1 MKQQLS
7 SLSEQ
12 LSSEDW
18 ENTPNNVK
26 RLVNSLLEKVALS
39 ESESC
44 LIQFLEGTPI
54 GISVHGVTGEVIYI
68 NNIGRSLLGTNRHSE
83 SETDR
88 FSESFQIYRTG
99 TRIPYPVED
108 LPYARA
114 LAGETNQVSDIDI
127 HRPDRTITLE
137 VTATPVFDDQG
148 QVTFAV
154 VTFQDISDRKRNE
167 VARTQA
173 ESALKESELK
183 LRNLTD
189 AIPGAVYQL
198 RLSTEDVFSIVFMSQ
213 GVRDLVG
220 ISPEQAI
227 SDIQVISA
235 LLVPEDLEPLHRSL
249 VISAETLECWN
260 LEFRIQTPSGK
271 MKWILGQSLPSRQE
285 SGEIIWNGIL
295 TDISDR
301 KCQEIANQQIEEALE
316 ESETRFRNIAAN
328 VPGAIFRYLLRPD
341 NSDAIL
347 YMSSG
352 CYALWE
358 VEAEAVLADV
368 SVLWQMIDP
377 EDVPPLCASL
387 IESAQNLQPWSLV
400 WQITTPS
407 GRKKW
412 VEAVAGSPEQQ
423 ENGNVIWDTLILDIT
438 DRKQAEAAFRESE
451 SRFQNIAANLPGAIF
466 RYLLRPDNS
475 DAILYV
481 SSGCSAL
488 WEVESESVLAD
499 VSVLWQTIDPEDVPA
514 IYASVMESAQTL
526 QPWSGTWRITTP
538 SGRKKWLEAVG
549 STPERQANGD
559 VIWDTMVLD
568 LTDRKQAEAAFR
580 ESESRFQ
587 TLADNVP
594 GVIFGYCLRPDGS
607 DQFTYISSEFLDLY
621 GLSSDEALQD
631 ARVVWNVTHPDDL
644 EMLRKSVMESAQ
656 TMQTWQSQYRIITPS
671 GQIKWVQGISR
682 PTQHQNGDL
691 IWDGLIIDI
700 SDQKF
705 AEEKFREQQTQLDL
719 VVEAS
724 QIGFYISDFRTETF
738 MASPAYKI
746 QLGYAPDA
754 IEASPADW
762 IERLHPDDRERTL
775 TAFKEFMDNK
785 ASYSE
790 DFRARHRDG
799 SYRWIHSNAQLIR
812 DEAGTPI
819 KMVGTRTDITDRK
832 HAEIALAQ
840 SEQRFRNLFELTP
853 NIAVQGYNRQ
863 RQVIYWNDASEAL
876 YGYTKTEAIGRKLED
891 LIIPP
896 EMRQGV
902 IAEVQ
907 NWFINGQ
914 SIPADELELMHKDGS
929 RVAIYS
935 SHIMLQNTEGEP
947 EIYCVDIDL
956 RDRKQAQLELH
967 YQKELLQTIFDHLPL
982 MIGLYSDDGEILMI
996 NRELERVIG
1005 WTKEE
1010 YKTVDVLKACYPNP
1024 EDYKLATNHIINAD
1038 RTWNDSKCR
1047 VRDGRIIDT
1056 SWAQVGL
1063 SDGRIIGIGQDITDR
1078 KQAEIALKD
1087 SEGRYRLLAE
1097 NINDLVC
1104 LHHPDGQYTYVSL
1117 SSETLLG
1124 YRYDE
1129 MIGQDPYTFF
1139 HPDDR
1144 DRIRQ
1149 EAHEKVVACKPTPI
1163 TYRMRQ
1169 KSGNYIW
1176 FETLTKPIRDV
1187 TGQVIQLQTTSRDV
1201 TDRVQVQTQLKYDSL
1216 HDTLTGLANR
1226 ELLTERLE
1234 LAIHRAKRLENYHF
1248 SVLFLDLDR
1257 FKVINDSLG
1266 HLAGDKLLIAIA
1278 QKLQITFREI
1288 DLVARLG
1295 GDEFV
1300 ILLEEVKDIQ
1310 EAIHATER
1318 IFTELQ
1324 IPITIEERDVYTNVS
1339 IGVVLGTK
1347 DYDRASDLLRDADI
1361 AMYRAKSSGKARY
1374 EIFDAEMHRQA
1385 LKRMHLENDLRR
1397 AIDWQEFVLHYQPIV
1412 ALDTGYLVGFE
1423 ALIRWQHPSQGLRYP
1438 GEFITVAEELGLITS
1453 LSYWALRTACQQLV
1467 TWQTAFPDLPSLK
1480 MSVNLSSQ
1488 DLRRSDL
1495 VEEVDRILTQ
1505 THLQANCLTLEITE
1519 SMLIEDIESTIVMLT
1534 QLKEKGI
1541 QISIDDFGTGY
1552 SSLNYLHR
1560 LPMNNLKVD
1569 RSFVNQME
1577 ESKKNYRIVETIA
1590 TLSQQLELD
1599 AIAEGIETLQ
1609 QLEWLQQIGY
1619 KFGQGYLFSK
1629 PLSQDLVEELLGNT
1643 NLYLFS

>member
-1 MKQQLS
+1 MPLIESQSLDLVIVVIMKQER
-7 SLSEQ
+7 SLLPEQ
-12 LSSEDW
+12 ISSEDW
-18 ENTPNNVK
+18 ENTPTHVK
-26 RLVNSLLEKVALS
+26 RLVNSLIANAALS
-39 ESESC
+39 E
-44 LIQFLEGTPI
+44 
-54 GISVHGVTGEVIYI
+54 
-68 NNIGRSLLGTNRHSE
+68 
-83 SETDR
+83 
-88 FSESFQIYRTG
+88 
-99 TRIPYPVED
+99 
-108 LPYARA
+108 
-114 LAGETNQVSDIDI
+114 
-127 HRPDRTITLE
+127 
-137 VTATPVFDDQG
+137 
-148 QVTFAV
+148 
-154 VTFQDISDRKRNE
+154 SDRKRNE
-167 VARTQA
+167 VERSQA

-189 AIPGAVYQL
+189 AIPGDFYQL
-198 RLSTEDVFSIVFMSQ
+198 RLSTEGEFSIVFMSQ

-235 LLVPEDLEPLHRSL
+235 LIVPKDLQLLYRSIA
-249 VISAETLECWN
+249 ISAETLECWN
-260 LEFRIQTPSGK
+260 LEFRIQTARGK
-271 MKWILGQSLPSRQE
+271 IKWILGYSLPYRQE
-285 SGEIIWNGIL
+285 SGETIWNGIL
-295 TDISDR
+295 TDITDR
-301 KCQEIANQQIEEALE
+301 KCQEIENQQIEEALE
-316 ESETRFRNIAAN
+316 QSENRFQNIAGN
-328 VPGAIFRYLLRPD
+328 LPGAIFRYLLRPD

-352 CYALWE
+352 CYEVWE
-358 VEAEAVLADV
+358 VEAEAVLEDV
-368 SVLWQMIDP
+368 AVLWQMIDP
-377 EDVPPLCASL
+377 EYVPALYAS
-387 IESAQNLQPWSLV
+387 ITESAQNLQPWSLV

-412 VEAVAGSPEQQ
+412 LESAAGIPERQA
-423 ENGNVIWDTLILDIT
+423 NGDIIWDTLILDIT
-438 DRKQAEAAFRESE
+438 DRKQ
-451 SRFQNIAANLPGAIF
+451 
-466 RYLLRPDNS
+466 
-475 DAILYV
+475 
-481 SSGCSAL
+481 
-488 WEVESESVLAD
+488 
-499 VSVLWQTIDPEDVPA
+499 T
-514 IYASVMESAQTL
+514 
-526 QPWSGTWRITTP
+526 
-538 SGRKKWLEAVG
+538 
-549 STPERQANGD
+549 
-559 VIWDTMVLD
+559 
-568 LTDRKQAEAAFR
+568 EAAFR

-594 GVIFGYCLRPDGS
+594 GIIFGYCLRPDGS
-607 DQFTYISSEFLDLY
+607 DQYTYISSGFLDLY
-621 GLSSDEALQD
+621 GFAPDEALQD
-631 ARVVWNVTHPDDL
+631 TSVVFNMTHPDDL
-644 EMLRKSVMESAQ
+644 ELVQKSVTESAQ
-656 TMQTWQSQYRIITPS
+656 TMNTWQCQYRIITPS
-671 GQIKWVQGISR
+671 GQMKWIQGISR
-682 PTQHQNGDL
+682 PRQQPNGDL

-705 AEEKFREQQTQLDL
+705 AEEKFREQQAQLDL

-724 QIGFYISDFRTETF
+724 QIGFYISDFRTEIS
-738 MASPAYKI
+738 MASPAYKT

-762 IERLHPDDRERTL
+762 LERLHPDDRERAL
-775 TAFKEFMDNK
+775 TAFGEFRNNE
-785 ASYSE
+785 ASYGE
-790 DFRARHRDG
+790 DFRLRHRDG
-799 SYRWIHSNAQLIR
+799 SYRWIYSNAQLIR

-819 KMVGTRTDITDRK
+819 KIVGTHTDITDRK
-832 HAEIALAQ
+832 QAEIALAK
-840 SEQRFRNLFELTP
+840 SEQRFRNLFEATP
-853 NIAVQGYNRQ
+853 KISVQGYNQQ
-863 RQVIYWNDASEAL
+863 RQVIYWNDASTEL
-876 YGYTKTEAIGRKLED
+876 YGHTKTEAMGRQLED

-896 EMRQGV
+896 EMRQVV

-914 SIPADELELMHKDGS
+914 AIPADELELMHKDGS
-929 RVAIYS
+929 RVTVYS
-935 SHIMLQNTEGEP
+935 SHIMLQNAEGEQ
-947 EIYCVDIDL
+947 EIYCVDIDIS
-956 RDRKQAQLELH
+956 DRKQTELELH
-967 YQKELLQTIFDHLPL
+967 YQKELLQTIFDHLPM

-1010 YKTVDVLKACYPNP
+1010 YQTVDVLKACYPNP
-1024 EDYKLATNHIINAD
+1024 EDYNLAANHIINAD
-1038 RTWNDSKCR
+1038 RSWNDSKCK

-1056 SWAQVGL
+1056 SWAQVRL

-1104 LHHPDGQYTYVSL
+1104 LHHPDGRYLYVSF

-1129 MIGQDPYTFF
+1129 MIGQDPYAFF

-1144 DRIRQ
+1144 DRICR
-1149 EAHEKVVACKPTPI
+1149 ASHEEVISGKPASA

-1176 FETLTKPIRDV
+1176 FETLTKPIMDA
-1187 TGQVIQLQTTSRDV
+1187 TGQVIQFQTTSRDV
-1201 TDRVQVQTQLKYDSL
+1201 TERIQVQTKLKYDAL
-1216 HDTLTGLANR
+1216 HDTLTGLPNR
-1226 ELLTERLE
+1226 ELLMERLE
-1234 LAIHRAKRLENYHF
+1234 LAIHRAKRLENNHF
-1248 SVLFLDLDR
+1248 AVLFLDLDR

-1278 QKLQITFREI
+1278 QKLQATFREI

-1300 ILLEEVKDIQ
+1300 VLLEDVNDIQ

-1318 IFTELQ
+1318 IFTEFQ
-1324 IPITIEERDVYTNVS
+1324 IPTTIEEREVYTNAS
-1339 IGVVLGTK
+1339 IGVVLATK

-1361 AMYRAKSSGKARY
+1361 AMYRAKTNGKARY
-1374 EIFDAEMHRQA
+1374 EIFNAEMHKQA

-1397 AIDWQEFVLHYQPIV
+1397 AIDCQEFVLHYQPIV

-1423 ALIRWQHPSQGLRYP
+1423 ALMRWQHPSHGLRYP

-1467 TWQTAFPDLPSLK
+1467 TWQTAFPDLPPLK
-1480 MSVNLSSQ
+1480 VSVNLSSQ

-1495 VEEVDRILTQ
+1495 VEEVDRILAQ

-1560 LPMNNLKVD
+1560 LPMDNLKVD

-1577 ESKKNYRIVETIA
+1577 ESKKNHRIVETIA

-1629 PLSQDLVEELLGNT
+1629 PLSQDLVEELLGNS
-1643 NLYLFS
+1643 NLCLFA